1 MRSLLA
7 SPELA
12 ARLGAEGRRVAESRY
27 SWQRVARDLRAIAD
41 AHARSSHARSSRA

>member
-1 MRSLLA
+1 VLR

-12 ARLGAEGRRVAESRY
+12 TQLGAAGRRVAESKY

-41 AHARSSHARSSRA
+41 AHARVVRK